1 MSEEVKIVITLK
13 ETTASIGIQKPDCDP
28 VFSRV
33 EGNLPAALESIPG
46 LVEEAQRSWDS
57 NPRYP
62 KCETP
67 LTPKSPP
74 TTQLV
79 TPRSSPRQ
87 TPAASQPELF

>member
-13 ETTASIGIQKPDCDP
+13 GQTASIGVQKPDCDP
-28 VFSRV
+28 FFSRV
-33 EGNLPAALESIPG
+33 EGDLPAVLESVPG

-67 LTPKSPP
+67 LTPQSPP
-74 TTQLV
+74 ITQ
-79 TPRSSPRQ
+79 RSTQRQ
-87 TPAASQPELF
+87 PQAASQRPMF